1 MEKKQSCKAKR
12 LLHLLWILPLLI
24 ALTFAVLMYV
34 VPAAEDVDRTP
45 VEGSVD
51 WMEKLDDGMSLS
63 EVVLPGTHDSAT
75 KNVQLAFITKCQALT
90 IGEQLDAGF
99 RYLDVRLSALK
110 GANGAPDRM
119 KLMHGFTNCTTDGW
133 PWAATL
139 YLDDVLS
146 DCYAFL
152 AAHPTETIVF
162 AVKHEY
168 GSETPEEF
176 ETALNGYITK
186 NPDAWLLT
194 DRIPTVGE
202 ARGKIVLL
210 RHYETPSEPD
220 PTLGIKCY
228 WDKQDKNDDVSKNI
242 AVHEENWYT
251 LFVQDRYKY
260 APSDKL
266 NAFREGLKNGKT
278 NRRALSIHFL
288 STAGASSY
296 GHPYA
301 IAKKLNGSLLSG
313 NDELNGWV
321 IVDFASPKLAQ
332 RIYETNFKQN

>member
-1 MEKKQSCKAKR
+1 MEKKKTGKARR
-12 LLHLLWILPLLI
+12 LLHILWILPLLI
-24 ALTFAVLMYV
+24 ALTFGVLMYV
-34 VPAAEDVDRTP
+34 VPAMEDVDRTA
-45 VEGSVD
+45 VAGSAD
-51 WMEKLDDGMSLS
+51 WMAKLPDEKPLS

-75 KNVQLAFITKCQALT
+75 KGVQLAFITKCQALT
-90 IGEQLDAGF
+90 VAEQLEAGF
-99 RYLDVRLSALK
+99 RYLDIRLTTVK
-110 GANGAPDRM
+110 GSSGAQDRM
-119 KLMHGFTNCTTDGW
+119 KLMHGFCNCTTDGW
-133 PWAATL
+133 PWAAAL
-139 YLDDVLS
+139 YLDDVLT

-162 AVKHEY
+162 AVKHEH

-176 ETALNGYITK
+176 EAARNGYIAK

-194 DRIPTVGE
+194 DRIPTVGS

-288 STAGASSY
+288 STSGAASY
-296 GHPYA
+296 GHPFAYA
-301 IAKKLNGSLLSG
+301 KELNAALLSSE
-313 NDELNGWV
+313 DTLNGWIV
-321 IVDFASPKLAQ
+321 VDFGSPAIAA
-332 RIYETNFKQN
+332 RIYEANFES